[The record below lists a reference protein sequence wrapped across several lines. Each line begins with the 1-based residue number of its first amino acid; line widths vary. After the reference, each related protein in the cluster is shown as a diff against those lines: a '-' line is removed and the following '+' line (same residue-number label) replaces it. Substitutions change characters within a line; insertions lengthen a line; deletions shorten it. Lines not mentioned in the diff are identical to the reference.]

1 MYISIISYSAHQFSN
16 CSMNRS
22 KPLHFS
28 DFWRYNVPGKN
39 YLNTPYSVESNR
51 YLLMFQFQNGVT
63 MYGTKNTHGML
74 RTPTITGKFLS
85 QWKRSI
91 LGNVLHLSPG
101 YNQYKEFF
109 SCMHNKDMI
118 SLFLF
123 GMYMNSTKP
132 DFCTFFSFSPLCSLI
147 MVIRSYLHFN
157 NKQNA

>member
-1 MYISIISYSAHQFSN
+1 MKYIYVKRYIMKHTIVYIYNFNSAHQFSN

-74 RTPTITGKFLS
+74 RTPTITG
-85 QWKRSI
+85 
-91 LGNVLHLSPG
+91 
-101 YNQYKEFF
+101 
-109 SCMHNKDMI
+109 
-118 SLFLF
+118 
-123 GMYMNSTKP
+123 
-132 DFCTFFSFSPLCSLI
+132 
-147 MVIRSYLHFN
+147 
-157 NKQNA
+157 